1 MKRIG
6 ILSSHNGSG
15 FDAIQKACEN
25 NELDAQVVLVIS
37 NNSTAQVLQK
47 AQSKNIP
54 NFIVNA
60 KKFPD
65 ENLDKKITDMMSEF
79 KVDYI
84 FLSGYMKKIEE
95 NLVKTFENRIINSHP
110 ALLPKFGGKGMY
122 GTNVHKAVIE
132 NGEKKSG
139 CTVHF
144 VNENYDEGKFIL
156 QNEITLEENE
166 TVESLEEKI
175 KKLETITIIESL
187 KTVIKW
193 NYYNSIVTY
202 LFIFWRR
209 HEVFGCRWF

>member
-175 KKLETITIIESL
+175 KKLETITIIEAI
-187 KTVIKW
+187 KTVIK
-193 NYYNSIVTY
+193 
-202 LFIFWRR
+202 
-209 HEVFGCRWF
+209 

>member
-25 NELDAQVVLVIS
+25 NELDAQVILVIS

-187 KTVIKW
+187 KTVIK
-193 NYYNSIVTY
+193 
-202 LFIFWRR
+202 
-209 HEVFGCRWF
+209 

>member
-15 FDAIQKACEN
+15 FDAIQKACE
-25 NELDAQVVLVIS
+25 EKILDAQVVLVVS
-37 NNSTAQVLQK
+37 NNSTAKVLEK
-47 AQSKNIP
+47 AELKNIP
-54 NFIVNA
+54 NFIIND
-60 KKFPD
+60 KKYPN
-65 ENLDKKITDMMSEF
+65 ENLDKKITELMLEF

-95 NLVKTFENRIINSHP
+95 NLVKAFEDKIINSHP

-122 GTNVHKAVIE
+122 GINVHKAVIKA
-132 NGEKKSG
+132 GEKESG

-156 QNEITLEENE
+156 QGKVELDKNE

-175 KKLETITIIESL
+175 KNLETKTIIEAL
-187 KTVIKW
+187 KIII
-193 NYYNSIVTY
+193 N
-202 LFIFWRR
+202 
-209 HEVFGCRWF
+209 